1 MPKRRYWPAQLL
13 PKRQYWPVQLLPKRL
28 YWPVQLLSKR
38 QYWSV
43 QKDDVDC
50 QIYYTVLPNVKWS
63 YGQEKKF
70 QHIGTIL
77 PKVTTFEGID
87 IAKHTKLVRNNIAK
101 AYYICKKYHC
111 QTYQIGQEQYCQSL
125 PYL

>member
-28 YWPVQLLSKR
+28 YWPVQLLPKRRYWPVQLLSKR

-63 YGQEKKF
+63 YRQEKNSN
-70 QHIGTIL
+70 IL
-77 PKVTTFEGID
+77 ERYCDIVGIE

-101 AYYICKKYHC
+101 AYYICKK
-111 QTYQIGQEQYCQSL
+111 
-125 PYL
+125 